1 LPALVLSDAGGVF
14 FISCI
19 KAVPYFTDDK
29 TNKAGCGCFLSLIPA
44 AKLPTKLL
52 EKVFYAAAAERL
64 EAAFRKGSL
73 K

>member
-1 LPALVLSDAGGVF
+1 V
-14 FISCI
+14 
-19 KAVPYFTDDK
+19 VPCFTDDR